1 MPNWVANTLKCYV
14 KDHDAFLATVGAE
27 HQVMTHTFE
36 QGEGMVAR
44 YETCREPFCFWN
56 IIAPKGEELSKY
68 EESMRDPNVR
78 YDKDIFHQHSNGML
92 RHWTEPYWYGWNV
105 DHWGT
110 KWDASDVEIT
120 VGFIIEITFSTA
132 WSPPIPAI
140 QGLAERFPNDEFH
153 LRYVEE
159 QGWGGYVRFKAN
171 LMHEDVVW
179 DSTNSHKQAVLLE
192 GYCAC
197 FDSALDPE
205 AHYRPFMDCPPPLAP
220 AVAVAS

>member
-36 QGEGMVAR
+36 QGEGLVAR

-56 IIAPKGEELSKY
+56 IIAPEGEELQQY
-68 EESMRDPNVR
+68 EASVR
-78 YDKDIFHQHSNGML
+78 GTTDGDISARFGPQ
-92 RHWTEPYWYGWNV
+92 PYWYGWNV

-140 QGLAERFPNDEFH
+140 QGLAERFPDDEFH

-171 LMHEDVVW
+171 LMHEDVAW
-179 DSTNSHKQAVLLE
+179 GSPNSHKQAVLLE

-197 FDSALDPE
+197 FDAAFGPSED
-205 AHYRPFMDCPPPLAP
+205 YRPYTDCPPPLAP